1 MNLTLSLLLLLT
13 IGLATAGIFH
23 FKPTSKPS
31 NQPVNNLNSAAEQP
45 TFENGPVRMIRFVLL
60 RDGLYPSQMRVDQ
73 GLLNIALED
82 KTGGSEGLIIESAL
96 GDQRTKV
103 SEIRRVE
110 KHWRGRA
117 QSQYDKGTPPQLA
130 ASSRRSGALRG
141 SPERLQAFLK
151 RAESVEPN
159 SPRVREVMAR
169 LEALKNKKAA
179 GS

>member
-13 IGLATAGIFH
+13 IGLATAVVFR
-23 FKPTSKPS
+23 SRPS
-31 NQPVNNLNSAAEQP
+31 LEPPNQPANHLTSVPEQP
-45 TFENGPVRMIRFVLL
+45 SFEHGPVRMIRFVVL

-103 SEIRRVE
+103 TQIRRAE

-117 QSQYDKGTPPQLA
+117 LIRLPPGTYVLSDASQPSHKAELIV
-130 ASSRRSGALRG
+130 
-141 SPERLQAFLK
+141 SP
-151 RAESVEPN
+151 
-159 SPRVREVMAR
+159 
-169 LEALKNKKAA
+169 
-179 GS
+179 

>member
-13 IGLATAGIFH
+13 IGLVTPGFIRSRPAWE
-23 FKPTSKPS
+23 PS
-31 NQPVNNLNSAAEQP
+31 GRPANNLTNVPEQP
-45 TFENGPVRMIRFVLL
+45 AFENDSVRMIRFVVL

-103 SEIRRVE
+103 TQIRRAE

-117 QSQYDKGTPPQLA
+117 LVKLPPGRYVVSDASQPSHKAELIV
-130 ASSRRSGALRG
+130 
-141 SPERLQAFLK
+141 SP
-151 RAESVEPN
+151 
-159 SPRVREVMAR
+159 
-169 LEALKNKKAA
+169 
-179 GS
+179 

>member
-13 IGLATAGIFH
+13 IGLVTPGF
-23 FKPTSKPS
+23 FRSKPAWEPS
-31 NQPVNNLNSAAEQP
+31 GQPANNLTNVPEQP
-45 TFENGPVRMIRFVLL
+45 AFENDPVRMIRFVLL

-103 SEIRRVE
+103 TQIRRAE

-117 QSQYDKGTPPQLA
+117 LVKLPPGRYVVSDASQPSHK
-130 ASSRRSGALRG
+130 
-141 SPERLQAFLK
+141 
-151 RAESVEPN
+151 AELIVSQ
-159 SPRVREVMAR
+159 
-169 LEALKNKKAA
+169 
-179 GS
+179 